1 MLAAYHG
8 YGGAT
13 RYSEAFDQM
22 WGQSLTDPGYNAIAL
37 GRRSTSDRG
46 ILELDRRARARQP
59 VRPLPERA
67 ASPAIELGCAWTPYA
82 LHMVDHAGSLLER
95 RIEAFG
101 QTMQDLPSDVFKE
114 HIYISPFPEE
124 DVVGLT
130 ERIGVDRVLMG
141 SDWPHPEGNIM
152 PGDFADSIQKLPEA
166 DIKKIM
172 RDNLLELLGT
182 PRLTAATR
190 ARAPAR
196 C

>member
-1 MLAAYHG
+1 
-8 YGGAT
+8 
-13 RYSEAFDQM
+13 M
-22 WGQSLTDPGYNAIAL
+22 WGQSNTDPGYNAAV
-37 GRRSTSDRG
+37 GRRSTPTGGSSSSCVALVLGNLFGRFPNVK
-46 ILELDRRARARQP
+46 I
-59 VRPLPERA
+59 
-67 ASPAIELGCAWTPYA
+67 ASIELGCAWTPYA

-130 ERIGVDRVLMG
+130 ELIGVDRVLMG

-166 DIKKIM
+166 DIKKII
-172 RDNLLELLGT
+172 RDNLLSLLS
-182 PRLTAATR
+182 
-190 ARAPAR
+190 
-196 C
+196 